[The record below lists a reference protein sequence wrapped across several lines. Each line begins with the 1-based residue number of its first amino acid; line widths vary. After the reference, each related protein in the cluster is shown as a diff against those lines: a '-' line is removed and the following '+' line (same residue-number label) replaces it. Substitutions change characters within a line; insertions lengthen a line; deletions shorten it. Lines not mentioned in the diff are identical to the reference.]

1 MQTQAI
7 TWDGDQYAKLAADL
21 QSNWADQLTKPLVG
35 ERFER
40 IIDVGC
46 GPATTTLEMVE
57 KLGGEA
63 YELRC
68 IEFDASMTQSAFWNL
83 HPLVTQG
90 RADVINQDVLKVEGL
105 NGWAD
110 LIISN
115 SPLHWV
121 TQHERL
127 WSKLYKM
134 FRPGGRLCVQLSGT
148 TRGVASLQKEWNLFS
163 TMLGQAP
170 YNNYPE
176 PIGRI
181 AEYPNT
187 SATKRRLREANFSNI
202 SVKTERK
209 PVTFKSFEDFDFVIR
224 TLLLEPWSRAFGK
237 YQLGGRS
244 LWDRFVL
251 EYMFRH
257 LAERKGKP
265 TLDFVLQFAY
275 ATKPE
280 AKSER

>member
-7 TWDGDQYAKLAADL
+7 SWDGDQYARLAAEV
-21 QSNWADQLTKPLVG
+21 QSGWADQLTKPLIG

-46 GPATTTLEMVE
+46 GPATTTMQMIE
-57 KLGGEA
+57 KLGGKA
-63 YELRC
+63 YEVRC
-68 IEFDASMTQSAFWNL
+68 IELDASMAQSAFWNL
-83 HPLVTQG
+83 RPLVMQG
-90 RADVINQDVLKVEGL
+90 RADVIRRDVLEVEGL

-110 LIISN
+110 LIVSN
-115 SPLHWV
+115 SALHWV
-121 TQHERL
+121 TKHEKL

-134 FRPGGRLCVQLSGT
+134 LRPGGKLCVQLSGT

-163 TMLGQAP
+163 TMLGQEP
-170 YNNYPE
+170 YSNYPE

-187 SATKRRLREANFSNI
+187 DATKRRLRKADFSNI
-202 SVKTERK
+202 RVKTERK
-209 PVTFKSFEDFDFVIR
+209 PVTFRSFEDFDFVLR

-257 LAERKGKP
+257 LAERKGNP

-280 AKSER
+280 AKGER